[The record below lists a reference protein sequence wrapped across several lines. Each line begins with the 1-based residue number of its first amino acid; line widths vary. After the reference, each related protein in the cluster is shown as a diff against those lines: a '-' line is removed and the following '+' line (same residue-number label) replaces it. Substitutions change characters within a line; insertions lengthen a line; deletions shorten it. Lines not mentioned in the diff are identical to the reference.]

1 MISFRQEA
9 FDWMAA
15 ISLNNSREQF
25 VSSKS
30 EYEEFVREPF
40 TRLLGE
46 LSNEFGGAPKIF
58 RPNRDV
64 RFSADKNPYKTN
76 ISGFLEGAE
85 STFYLDLSLEG
96 LMAATGFYQM
106 AKDQL
111 VRSRAVLSGEDSLG
125 LGNELREII
134 ESTGAKGDG
143 LKTVPRGI
151 PRDHPNADLLRYTSL
166 TCSATVLAD
175 AVIGSNLVPFAS
187 EIWNR
192 ARPLNQWLDHH
203 VGPSLESWH

>member
-1 MISFRQEA
+1 
-9 FDWMAA
+9 
-15 ISLNNSREQF
+15 
-25 VSSKS
+25 
-30 EYEEFVREPF
+30 
-40 TRLLGE
+40 
-46 LSNEFGGAPKIF
+46 
-58 RPNRDV
+58 
-64 RFSADKNPYKTN
+64 
-76 ISGFLEGAE
+76 
-85 STFYLDLSLEG
+85 
-96 LMAATGFYQM
+96 MAATGFYQM

-111 VRSRAVLSGEDSLG
+111 VRYRAVLSGEDSLG